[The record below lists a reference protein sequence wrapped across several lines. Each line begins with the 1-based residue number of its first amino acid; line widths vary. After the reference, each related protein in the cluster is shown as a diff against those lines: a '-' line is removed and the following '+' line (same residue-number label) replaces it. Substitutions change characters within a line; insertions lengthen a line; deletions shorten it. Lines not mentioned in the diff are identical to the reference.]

1 MNRVECMPGILE
13 MALQHHQSGRL
24 ETARQHYSRILQE
37 DPRNPDAI
45 HLMGL
50 IAHQSGNHEE
60 AVRLIQQAIS
70 LNGSVAL
77 YYHNLG
83 LVQDAIGDTESAAL
97 SYVQAVQLD
106 PYYIEAYNRLLYHHP
121 DYAEAYLKRGI
132 AFQVKGKLREAT
144 ADFRKAIQIQ
154 PDFAE
159 AYNNLGSV
167 IEQSRGDLRE
177 VIELYQKAI
186 LIQPDFIEPHINLGV
201 IHLYQE
207 RVEEAISRFRQVLE
221 MDTEN
226 VDGHFSLSLAMLL
239 KGDFETGW
247 KEYEWRL
254 KRDRW
259 KNSCP
264 HRFTIP
270 RWDGIPFHG
279 KRLFVYGEQ
288 GLGDVIQ
295 FSRYL
300 PMVKALGGTV
310 VFETSRLLF
319 PVFQGFPGTDGIVER
334 PFAADVNKE
343 FDYHIPLLSL
353 PGIFKTTLS
362 TIPADIPYLNADLRK
377 ANGWKT
383 RLRNEEMKIGV
394 VWAGNPDN
402 KDDLYRSCRLTDFLP
417 LLQIPGVRSYGMQKG
432 EPSKEIT
439 QLPDGMDFINLGEEL
454 ADFSDTAGLIEN
466 LDLIISVDTAVV
478 HLAGAMGKPVWNLR
492 PAIPYWV
499 WMMDR
504 EDTPWYPTMRIFRQ
518 KELGNWNDLMK
529 SVAHEAMLFA
539 EKYHAGRSGKDVG
552 QVYSCLEQTATAAK
566 L

>member
-1 MNRVECMPGILE
+1 MDRVGCMPGILE

-24 ETARQHYSRILQE
+24 ETARQYYSGILQE
-37 DPRNPDAI
+37 DPRHPDAI

-70 LNGSVAL
+70 INGSAAI

-83 LVQDAIGDTESAAL
+83 LVQDALGEIESASL
-97 SYVQAVQLD
+97 SYVQAVQID
-106 PYYIEAYNRLLYHHP
+106 PHYIEAYNRLLHHHP

-132 AFQVKGKLREAT
+132 AFQVKGRLPEAMT
-144 ADFRKAIQIQ
+144 DFRKAIQLQ

-159 AYNNLGSV
+159 AHNNLGSV
-167 IEQSRGDLRE
+167 IEQSRGDLPE
-177 VIELYQKAI
+177 AVDLYHKAI
-186 LIQPDFIEPHINLGV
+186 QIQEDFIEPYINLGV
-201 IHLYQE
+201 IHLYQG
-207 RVEEAISRFRQVLE
+207 RIEEAERFFRQGIE
-221 MDTEN
+221 MDPEN
-226 VDGHFSLSLAMLL
+226 IDGHFNLSLTMLL
-239 KGDFETGW
+239 KGDFENGW

-254 KRDRW
+254 KRERW
-259 KNSCP
+259 KNACP

-270 RWDGIPFHG
+270 RWDGTTFHG
-279 KRLFVYGEQ
+279 KKLFVYGEQ

-310 VFETSRLLF
+310 VFETSELLF
-319 PVFQGFPGTDGIVER
+319 CIFQEFSGTDKVVQR
-334 PFAADVNKE
+334 PFSNDVNRE
-343 FDYHIPLLSL
+343 FDYHVPLLSL
-353 PGIFKTTLS
+353 PGIFKTTLE
-362 TIPADIPYLNADLRK
+362 TIPADIPYLKADLIK
-377 ANGWKT
+377 TGDWKQ
-383 RLRNEEMKIGV
+383 RFGDEEIRIGI

-402 KDDLYRSCRLTDFLP
+402 KDDQYRSCRLTDFLP
-417 LLQIPGVRSYGMQKG
+417 LLQIPGVRCYGLQKG
-432 EPSKEIT
+432 EPSIEIA
-439 QLPDGMDFINLGEEL
+439 QLPDGMNFINLGEEL
-454 ADFSDTAGLIEN
+454 ADFSDTAGVIEN

-518 KELGNWNDLMK
+518 KELGNWNSVMK
-529 SVAHEAMLFA
+529 TVAHEIMIF
-539 EKYHAGRSGKDVG
+539 KG
-552 QVYSCLEQTATAAK
+552 
-566 L
+566 